1 MSRVIIM
8 KACRIIGGC
17 SRGSKVQRSFLEMW
31 FRGLSMFWG
40 REAKSPFGGWS
51 IVVTPFLLLNG
62 RSPIAEEYDLYIV

>member
-1 MSRVIIM
+1 
-8 KACRIIGGC
+8 
-17 SRGSKVQRSFLEMW
+17 
-31 FRGLSMFWG
+31 MFWG